1 MTRIMLIHPG
11 ASFSTHDVYVGYR
24 DALTRAGVEVVEYL
38 LDERLEVANRYL
50 KALFS
55 HATRHLPRNERRT
68 PTSAEVMWQACSDMI
83 PRALW
88 HKVDFVLHFSAMYLH
103 PDFLVMLR
111 RAGIPNVALLTES
124 PYADLHHLRLLPYID
139 AAFTNERTSVARL
152 RAVNSDVYYLPC
164 AHDPATHRPGP
175 VPDGVPAHDVVLVGT
190 GFQERIDLLAGVDWS
205 GIDLGLYGT
214 WSLLGSRHPLR
225 RYVRGG
231 VMSNTDAV
239 DRYRAAKIGLN
250 LYRTSMGYGSD
261 TPHVEAAESLNPR
274 AVELAACG
282 VFTLSDY
289 RAEVRDV
296 FGHDVPTFAGSANLE
311 HGIRYWLRV
320 ETTRERMAARLP
332 GKVAHMTF
340 DANVQTMA
348 ITLRKIWG
356 ARDRAVAA
364 D

>member
-1 MTRIMLIHPG
+1 MKVMLISPG
-11 ASFSTHDVYVGYR
+11 ASFSTIDVYNGYR

-88 HKVDFVLHFSAMYLH
+88 HKVDFILHFSAMYLH

-111 RAGIPNVALLTES
+111 RAGIPNVALFTES

-139 AAFTNERTSVARL
+139 AAFTNERSSVAVL
-152 RAVNSDVYYLPC
+152 RRANSDVYYLPC

-175 VPDGVPAHDVVLVGT
+175 APDGVPAHDVVLVGT
-190 GFQERIDLLAGVDWS
+190 GFQERVDLLAGVDWS

-231 VMSNTDAV
+231 VMGNPDAV
-239 DRYRAAKIGLN
+239 DLYRAAKIGLN
-250 LYRTSMGYGSD
+250 LYRTSTGYGSD
-261 TPHVEAAESLNPR
+261 TPQIGAAESLNPR

-289 RAEVRDV
+289 RAEVPDV
-296 FGHDVPTFAGSANLE
+296 FGHDVPTFAGSADLE
-311 HGIRYWLRV
+311 TQVRYWLGVGDVRA
-320 ETTRERMAARLP
+320 RIAARLP
-332 GKVAHMTF
+332 GKVAHLTF
-340 DANVQTMA
+340 DAQVQTLA
-348 ITLRKIWG
+348 TTLRNIWG
-356 ARDRAVAA
+356 AHDMAAVA